1 MDGSILK
8 YIPKSKWGGI
18 ADCFRDEDGIW
29 IWLNEGWNADRMD
42 SNCRV
47 IAEDTIAQLRYQIG
61 GIKKVKEEANK

>member
-1 MDGSILK
+1 MDRSILK
-8 YIPKSKWGGI
+8 YIPKSKREGI

-47 IAEDTIAQLRYQIG
+47 IAEDTIAQLRHQIG
-61 GIKKVKEEANK
+61 GIRKVKEEANR